1 MFGHAFSKACQYAI
15 NDEKVCK
22 GFKYVSI
29 KFAHANL
36 QKCII
41 WPKKFDEGQSKWN
54 KACIETNLRPRKLNA
69 LMKIRSILFLDIVF
83 FVNILKF
90 ANCYVHI

>member
-1 MFGHAFSKACQYAI
+1 
-15 NDEKVCK
+15 
-22 GFKYVSI
+22 
-29 KFAHANL
+29 
-36 QKCII
+36 
-41 WPKKFDEGQSKWN
+41 
-54 KACIETNLRPRKLNA
+54 LNA